1 MAEKTLNTIIV
12 LRNDQTTAWEESSYV
27 LDKGELGIGYT
38 ADGKVIVKAGIGKAS
53 GKTWKELPQVEGVF
67 EDNLK
72 LTYAFGKYT
81 PDESGSFTLHTAGK
95 TMSEVMLDAFAQEVY
110 TDLIAANPSA
120 SFDTIS
126 GGGSNEVGNTHGS
139 PKVKLDLTMTG
150 SYVYGSKN
158 SSGASEAAKITATK
172 AQIQY
177 PNGTVVKDMDATNP
191 NADLEYELT
200 LSGDALKY
208 KDGTD
213 TYKFYAYANSGADV
227 NRPLTNLGNFVG
239 KDAEGNYFGTKDF
252 SQAVGNIPAKTL
264 LNAKEISI
272 SYRGYRKMFMGIS
285 DTDATIDNTKLT
297 SAFIRGLT
305 TVSSEAKKESKEFS
319 VAAGKKYFYVA
330 IPESLT
336 TTAPDV
342 FYKPFSNYETFSTVE
357 YLGTIDVEGAN
368 SYTAKPYRIYRGFS
382 ETGKFESAT
391 AIKVTVK

>member
-67 EDNLK
+67 EDNLT
-72 LTYAFGKYT
+72 LTYAFGKYS
-81 PDESGSFTLHTAGK
+81 PDASGSFTLNTAGK

-110 TDLIAANPSA
+110 TNLIKTNPSA
-120 SFDTIS
+120 SFNTVS
-126 GGGSNEVGNTHGS
+126 GGGSSEVGNTHGS

-158 SSGASEAAKITATK
+158 SSGANEDAKITATK

-177 PNGTVVKDMDATNP
+177 PNGTVVKDIDAANP
-191 NADLEYELT
+191 NADLTYELT

-213 TYKFYAYANSGADV
+213 IYKFYAYANSGADV

-252 SQAVGNIPAKTL
+252 SQATGNIPAKTL

-272 SYRGYRKMFMGIS
+272 SYTGYRKMFMGKTNAANPTV
-285 DTDATIDNTKLT
+285 D

-305 TVSSEAKKESKEFS
+305 AISEKAAKATKEVSA
-319 VAAGKKYFYVA
+319 AAGDTA
-330 IPESLT
+330 IYYAYPTSLT
-336 TTAPDV
+336 SAAPT
-342 FYKPFSNYETFSTVE
+342 FEYFIANEWKPLAGPVLVANNIS
-357 YLGTIDVEGAN
+357 VEGAN
-368 SYTAKPYRIYRGFS
+368 GYDGVNYTVYKYAPISGVFEGAMKTRI
-382 ETGKFESAT
+382 K
-391 AIKVTVK
+391 IN